1 MTNKELL
8 YVEDAV
14 NHEISVISYL
24 ESQLDNLNDES
35 IIEYFNEE
43 INVHDKYLKELL
55 GKMEALIN
63 EWQRYNYK
71 LFIIIKE

>member
-63 EWQRYNYK
+63 E
-71 LFIIIKE
+71 